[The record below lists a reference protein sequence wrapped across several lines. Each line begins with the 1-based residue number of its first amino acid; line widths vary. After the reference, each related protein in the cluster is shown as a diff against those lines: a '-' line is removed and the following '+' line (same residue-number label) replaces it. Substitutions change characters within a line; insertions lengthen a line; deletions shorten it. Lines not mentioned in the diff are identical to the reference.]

1 MRGKT
6 SRQYWIKFDNCEVTM
21 SRQIQI
27 TAKEYYEHLRFF
39 KETVEETKD
48 NENCGQACHIT
59 LDPVKKEHS
68 TLYIDYLGFGTATT
82 WLYCEV
88 CDEGYNFA
96 HRRG

>member
-6 SRQYWIKFDNCEVTM
+6 TRKYWIKFDNCEVNM
-21 SRQIQI
+21 SDPIQI
-27 TAKEYYEHLRFF
+27 TAKEYYAQLRFF
-39 KETVEETKD
+39 KQVVEETVD
-48 NENCGQACHIT
+48 NENCGQASHIT

-88 CDEGYNFA
+88 CDEGYNFV